1 MLGVDP
7 HGLVAILFLVLK
19 EGADIRLENT
29 GPCNPDIGNTAFTKG
44 QLDF

>member
-1 MLGVDP
+1 MFGIDP
-7 HGLVAILFLVLK
+7 HGFVAVLFLVLEK
-19 EGADIRLENT
+19 RADIRLENT